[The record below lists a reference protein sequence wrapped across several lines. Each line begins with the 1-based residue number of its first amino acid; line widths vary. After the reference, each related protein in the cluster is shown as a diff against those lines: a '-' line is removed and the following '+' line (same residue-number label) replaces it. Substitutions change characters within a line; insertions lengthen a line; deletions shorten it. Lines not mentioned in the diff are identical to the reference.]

1 MNKYPPTNIRTLR
14 HILDLTQSEFAQA
27 VGVSHD
33 AVVSW
38 ENGRNPLSKS
48 FARRISRAT
57 GADELSLM
65 KQGPLWVAYSQPKK
79 TFTREDYDHHRK
91 HFWGNS
97 DQASA
102 AREAGRCTDALE
114 LLFRAAARAG
124 AAGKTLPLPAVVDS
138 FVQWCRQTEED
149 FGLLQHIDAELETRK
164 HPVPLTKTYRQWR
177 EEAVKQP
184 SVARTYGF
192 RDDPKKADQES
203 LTLTAEMF
211 PVWAP
216 GWNMRRGKR

>member
-1 MNKYPPTNIRTLR
+1 MKKYPPTNIRTLR
-14 HILDLTQSEFAQA
+14 HILDLTQSEFAAA

-38 ENGRNPLSKS
+38 ENGRNPLSKG

-57 GADELSLM
+57 GADERSLM
-65 KQGPLWVAYSQPKK
+65 KKGPLWVAYAQPKK
-79 TFTREDYDHHRK
+79 SFTREDYDHHRK

-102 AREAGRCTDALE
+102 AREIGRCADALE

-124 AAGKTLPLPAVVDS
+124 EGGKTLPLPAVVDS

-149 FGLLQHIDAELETRK
+149 FRLIQHLDAELETRK
-164 HPVPLTKTYRQWR
+164 HPVSLTKTYGQWR
-177 EEAVKQP
+177 EEAIKQP

-192 RDDPKKADQES
+192 KDDPKKAAHEP

-216 GWNMRRGKR
+216 GWDMRRGKR